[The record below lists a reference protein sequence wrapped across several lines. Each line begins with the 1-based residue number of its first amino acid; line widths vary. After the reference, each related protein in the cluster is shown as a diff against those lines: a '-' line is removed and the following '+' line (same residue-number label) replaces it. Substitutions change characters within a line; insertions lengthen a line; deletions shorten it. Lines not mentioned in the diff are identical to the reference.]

1 MQRALFSDKAG
12 QTETLPLASHAG
24 LGDDDMP
31 PLTILGTLRSLG
43 NHSVD
48 ETLFWRIWHRYT
60 VNNLVA
66 LVSGG
71 FPVAEFCECGV
82 AAVCSGGFLTLQE
95 RCFLSILYQ
104 V

>member
-12 QTETLPLASHAG
+12 QIETLQMASHAG
-24 LGDDDMP
+24 LGDDDLT
-31 PLTILGTLRSLG
+31 PLTTLGTLRSLG

-48 ETLFWRIWHRYT
+48 EAFFWRIRHGNT

-71 FPVAEFCECGV
+71 FPVAEFCERGV
-82 AAVCSGGFLTLQE
+82 GGS
-95 RCFLSILYQ
+95 C